1 LSIPV
6 LSGLRELDRP
16 PRLFLLFIVFNV
28 ISLQSMV
35 GPGLVLFSRKIGM
48 APSYVGF
55 LMSFTPLSLLL
66 VVAST
71 RLVTRFGAKRLL
83 FGAWLMRNLL
93 SCGVFLMPWAIRQW
107 GPNAGAYVLVGATF
121 GFCLMRAVG
130 SVGWYP
136 WLHELVP
143 WSQRGAYFSSEMAVT
158 QFLLVLLAVAQ
169 ALVLRGDPSIARFL
183 LIYSAGIGAGFVSL
197 LWLSKVPGGE
207 GGNADIT
214 EHSASAHRVALLDRP
229 FMVFIVVAGLCYV
242 CQTCFASSI
251 VMYMRDAIHLSSQQV
266 MFYMAAGS
274 MAILLTVRHWARYA
288 ESRGSGPAMFM
299 TMIGHSMAALLCLTL
314 SPTSD
319 WAPFGV
325 LPVILM
331 TSTFSAAFGVSVSR
345 AMLHFV
351 KADECIGYTNVWTVG
366 VALATGITPIVAG
379 MAIERMNLWGYQ
391 MCFLVSGVAGLAC
404 ALACRL
410 VRDDDKLPE
419 AQSILSEECIG
430 D

>member
-1 LSIPV
+1 
-6 LSGLRELDRP
+6 
-16 PRLFLLFIVFNV
+16 
-28 ISLQSMV
+28 MV

-229 FMVFIVVAGLCYV
+229 FMV
-242 CQTCFASSI
+242 S
-251 VMYMRDAIHLSSQQV
+251 LSSRDSV
-266 MFYMAAGS
+266 MCAKPALRHPSSCTCATPSISPPNRSCSIWLREAWRYFS
-274 MAILLTVRHWARYA
+274 RFAIGRGTR
-288 ESRGSGPAMFM
+288 SRGG
-299 TMIGHSMAALLCLTL
+299 AARPC
-314 SPTSD
+314 S
-319 WAPFGV
+319 
-325 LPVILM
+325 
-331 TSTFSAAFGVSVSR
+331 
-345 AMLHFV
+345 
-351 KADECIGYTNVWTVG
+351 
-366 VALATGITPIVAG
+366 
-379 MAIERMNLWGYQ
+379 
-391 MCFLVSGVAGLAC
+391 
-404 ALACRL
+404 
-410 VRDDDKLPE
+410 
-419 AQSILSEECIG
+419 
-430 D
+430 